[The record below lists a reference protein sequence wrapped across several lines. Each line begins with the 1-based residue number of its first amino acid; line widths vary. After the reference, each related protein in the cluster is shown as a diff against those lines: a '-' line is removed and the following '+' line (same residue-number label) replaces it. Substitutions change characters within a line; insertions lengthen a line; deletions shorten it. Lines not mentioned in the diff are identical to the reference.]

1 MTNSERRCAPTEF
14 EVRARK
20 GDSGGVV
27 VEGHAA
33 VFERLSQNLGG
44 FVEQLAPTAFDRS
57 LGKDPDVRAL
67 INHDASHLLGR
78 TRSGTLRLS
87 KDSTG
92 LAYEID
98 MPDRQDARD
107 LIVSMERGDISHSS
121 FAFYVTRDGDE
132 WSETDEGF
140 PLRTLTAVSIHNG
153 DVSPVTYP
161 AYEDTDSG
169 VAGRAF
175 KSLAE
180 ARSLDV
186 ATVRAAAEAGT
197 LRDLISGE
205 IEPEVDLGATRSALA
220 IARARL
226 ELSRRQHPTRDLG

>member
-1 MTNSERRCAPTEF
+1 MLHSERRCAPTEF

-20 GDSGGVV
+20 GDGDGVV

-33 VFERLSQNLGG
+33 VFGRRSQNLGG
-44 FVEQLAPTAFDRS
+44 FVEVIDPKAFDRS
-57 LGKDPDVRAL
+57 LGDNPDVRAL
-67 INHDASHLLGR
+67 INHDPSLLLGR
-78 TRSGTLRLS
+78 SRSGTLRLA

-92 LAYEID
+92 LHYEID
-98 MPDRQDARD
+98 LPDTQAARD
-107 LIVSMERGDISHSS
+107 LRVSMERGDISHSS
-121 FAFYVTRDGDE
+121 FAFFVMRDGDV
-132 WSETDEGF
+132 WSETEEGF
-140 PLRTLTAVSIHNG
+140 PQRTLTAVSIHNG

-169 VAGRAF
+169 VAGRAY

-186 ATVRAAAEAGT
+186 AAVRAAAEAGT

-205 IEPEVDLGATRSALA
+205 AEVVDLDAIRSAA
-220 IARARL
+220 AGRARL
-226 ELSRRQHPTRDLG
+226 LDLFERTHRDLG

>member
-1 MTNSERRCAPTEF
+1 MATSERRCAPTEF

-20 GDSGGVV
+20 GDAAGVV

-44 FVEQLAPTAFDRS
+44 FVERIAPNAFDRS
-57 LGKDPDVRAL
+57 LGDNPDVRAL
-67 INHDASHLLGR
+67 INHDPSMLLGR

-87 KDSTG
+87 KDSLG

-107 LIVSMERGDISHSS
+107 LLVSMDRGDISHSS
-121 FAFYVTRDGDE
+121 FAFFVMLDGDE
-132 WSETDEGF
+132 WSETEQGM
-140 PLRTLTAVSIHNG
+140 PLRTLTALSIHNG

-169 VAGRAF
+169 VAGRAY

-186 ATVRAAAEAGT
+186 AAIREAAEAGT
-197 LRDLISGE
+197 LRDLISGAS
-205 IEPEVDLGATRSALA
+205 IEENADLGETRSALSL
-220 IARARL
+220 ARARL
-226 ELSRRQHPTRDLG
+226 ALRQHPRDLG

>member
-1 MTNSERRCAPTEF
+1 MATSERRCAPTEF
-14 EVRARK
+14 EVRARS
-20 GDSGGVV
+20 GDAGGVV

-33 VFERLSQNLGG
+33 VFSRTSQNLGG
-44 FVEQLAPTAFDRS
+44 FVEQIDPKAFDRS
-57 LGKDPDVRAL
+57 LGDNPDVRAL
-67 INHDASHLLGR
+67 INHDATHILGR

-92 LAYEID
+92 LLYEID
-98 MPDRQDARD
+98 MPDRSDARD
-107 LIVSMERGDISHSS
+107 LIVSMERGDVSHSS
-121 FAFYVTRDGDE
+121 FAFYVMRDGDE
-132 WSETDEGF
+132 WGETSDGF
-140 PLRTLTAVSIHNG
+140 ALRTLTAVSIHNG

-180 ARSLDV
+180 ARCLNVDDI
-186 ATVRAAAEAGT
+186 RAAAEAGT
-197 LRDLISGE
+197 LRAIISGD
-205 IEPEVDLGATRSALA
+205 IEPEDLGETRSSALA

-226 ELSRRQHPTRDLG
+226 ELLRRRT

>member
-1 MTNSERRCAPTEF
+1 MSASERRCAPTEF
-14 EVRARK
+14 EVRARA

-33 VFERLSQNLGG
+33 VFNRLSRDLGG
-44 FVEQLAPTAFDRS
+44 FVEQIAPTAFDRS
-57 LGKDPDVRAL
+57 LGDNPDVRAL
-67 INHDASHLLGR
+67 INHDSSALLGR

-87 KDSTG
+87 KDSEG
-92 LAYEID
+92 LHYEID

-107 LIVSMERGDISHSS
+107 LLVSMERGDITHSS
-121 FAFYVTRDGDE
+121 FAFYVMRNGDTWDQTE
-132 WSETDEGF
+132 QGMA
-140 PLRTLTAVSIHNG
+140 LRTLTAVSIHNG

-180 ARSLDV
+180 ARGFDV
-186 ATVRAAAEAGT
+186 SAVQAAAEAGD

-205 IEPEVDLGATRSALA
+205 IAPAEDLGETRSSALA

-226 ELSRRQHPTRDLG
+226 ELLRQPRDLG

>member
-1 MTNSERRCAPTEF
+1 MPATDRRCAPTEF

-33 VFERLSQNLGG
+33 VFNRLSQNLGG
-44 FVEQLAPTAFDRS
+44 FVEMIDSAAFDRT
-57 LGKDPDVRAL
+57 LGDNPDVRAL
-67 INHDASHLLGR
+67 VNHDPSMLLGR
-78 TRSGTLRLS
+78 TRSGTLRVG

-107 LIVSMERGDISHSS
+107 LVVSMERKDLTHSS
-121 FAFYVTRDGDE
+121 FGFYVRDDE
-132 WSETDEGF
+132 WQETDQGM
-140 PLRTLTAVSIHNG
+140 PLRILRAVSIHNG

-169 VAGRAF
+169 LAGRALA
-175 KSLAE
+175 SLAE
-180 ARSLDV
+180 KRGLDLAAV
-186 ATVRAAAEAGT
+186 QAAAEAGT
-197 LRDLISGE
+197 LRDLIVNGQAL
-205 IEPEVDLGATRSALA
+205 DLDAIRSRAA
-220 IARARL
+220 ARSRVL
-226 ELSRRQHPTRDLG
+226 ELLGTPSRDLG

>member
-1 MTNSERRCAPTEF
+1 MSSQRECRTAATEF
-14 EVRARK
+14 EVRARP

-33 VFERLSQNLGG
+33 VFNRLSQNLGG
-44 FVEQLAPTAFDRS
+44 FVEQIAPTAFDRS
-57 LGKDPDVRAL
+57 LGDNPDVRAL
-67 INHDASHLLGR
+67 INHDPSKLLGR

-98 MPDRQDARD
+98 MPDRSDARD
-107 LIVSMERGDISHSS
+107 MQVSMERGDISHSS
-121 FAFYVTRDGDE
+121 FAFFVMPNGDD
-132 WSETDEGF
+132 WTETEQGM

-161 AYEDTDSG
+161 AYEGTDSG

-175 KSLAE
+175 ESLAE
-180 ARSLDV
+180 ARSLDLD
-186 ATVRAAAEAGT
+186 TIRAAAEAGT
-197 LRDLISGE
+197 LRALISGE
-205 IEPEVDLGATRSALA
+205 DSPEVDLGATRSALA

-226 ELSRRQHPTRDLG
+226 EIARRHPRDLG

>member
-1 MTNSERRCAPTEF
+1 MATSERRCAPTEF

-33 VFERLSQNLGG
+33 VFNRLSRNLGG
-44 FVEQLAPTAFDRS
+44 FVEQIDPKAFDRS
-57 LGKDPDVRAL
+57 LGDNPDVRAL
-67 INHDASHLLGR
+67 INHEPSALLGR
-78 TRSGTLRLS
+78 TRSGTLRLT
-87 KDSTG
+87 KDTTG

-107 LIVSMERGDISHSS
+107 LLASMERGDITHSS
-121 FAFYVTRDGDE
+121 FAFFTMRDGDQ
-132 WSETDEGF
+132 WGETEEGTL
-140 PLRTLTAVSIHNG
+140 LRTLTAVSIHNG
-153 DVSPVTYP
+153 DVCPVTYP

-169 VAGRAF
+169 VADRAY

-186 ATVRAAAEAGT
+186 AAIRDAAGAGS
-197 LRDLISGE
+197 LRNLILGTADGE
-205 IEPEVDLGATRSALA
+205 QDLGATRSALSV
-220 IARARL
+220 ARARL
-226 ELSRRQHPTRDLG
+226 ELLRQPRDLG

>member
-1 MTNSERRCAPTEF
+1 MATSERRCAPTEF

-20 GDSGGVV
+20 GDPGGVV

-44 FVEQLAPTAFDRS
+44 FVERIAPTAFDRS
-57 LGKDPDVRAL
+57 LGDNPDVRAL
-67 INHDASHLLGR
+67 INHDATHILGR
-78 TRSGTLRLS
+78 TRSGTLRLT

-92 LAYEID
+92 LGYEID

-107 LIVSMERGDISHSS
+107 LIVSMERGDVTHSS

-132 WSETDEGF
+132 WSETEQGM

-161 AYEDTDSG
+161 AYEDTNSG
-169 VAGRAF
+169 VAGRAYV
-175 KSLAE
+175 SLAE

-186 ATVRAAAEAGT
+186 AAVRAAAEAGT

-205 IEPEVDLGATRSALA
+205 KPAEDLGETRSSALA
-220 IARARL
+220 LARLRL
-226 ELSRRQHPTRDLG
+226 ELASRRQPRDLG